1 MRIGVSWIYPVP
13 DPATG
18 AVKANLEG

>member
-1 MRIGVSWIYPVP
+1 MRIGVSRIYLVP

-18 AVKANLEG
+18 AVKAYLEC